1 MSTRLVQDLT
11 HLNSTTAEEIAQ
23 YLRDQASAGQPFV
36 QIGSRALLVL
46 NIPQSLVFDE
56 KTSNLYGTA
65 ITNINKNVESVSNP
79 PPHIYD
85 LATNAFVN
93 MMGKH
98 TDQAIVLCGIDGNG
112 NSQCGKM
119 ISKHLCSLSLN
130 ATKKS
135 RVISG
140 VNKMETV
147 LAAFG
152 SASNTLNILL
162 ARFGRYTEYQYDERG
177 KMIGVKLLDYLFD
190 KDRVVNIPTSERN
203 FDIFYCLL
211 AGATE
216 QERLEWSLTDNSSFT
231 YLNRAGQLTTGPT
244 ASTQRDR
251 FDELRQ
257 HLKSLG
263 IGTRT
268 QSLLF
273 RTIVAILHLGEIE
286 FENTDGVNEACRV
299 KTRDTLDIVSNL
311 LGVNSDTFEYALTI
325 KTKPVFNE
333 ICTVFLSAADSII
346 QRNEIATT
354 LYSLLFR
361 WVIEHLNTRLCV
373 EESDMCIGVLNFG
386 TFDCGLDEH
395 NGFYTFMMN
404 IANERVATYLFR
416 GYAHR
421 LFELYNE
428 GLVNINP
435 EVLKPTT
442 MLTATDLVWSP
453 DATSVL
459 SIFNSE
465 SQKLVGNTSALELK
479 TIQQMHQVCSK
490 NSMYISSGRKEFKIQ
505 HYISAVSYDITG
517 FIESNRGMIG
527 PDVVALFR
535 GSAELEVAASTN
547 LFVRNL
553 FSEQNVGTAS
563 RTEVMAPGYQS
574 GIPQRRASTLVR
586 RNTKAFAVASD
597 SNGSLTTAN
606 PGVDASNLVSTEYS
620 HRKKSGIIPN
630 AAESKRTSK
639 PLPIQ
644 TLDLDAALT
653 ELEETLDATEI
664 WTVCCVAPNRTVGPA
679 DWKYMTSQIK
689 SMDIPR
695 LVDIA
700 KQSAPFAH
708 AYTFNE
714 FVKTYRTVIEQL
726 LSKSDMKDY
735 TNEMLCNAIV
745 SHMAMCGDQG
755 IRQGPNKIFLS
766 DNVWK
771 QFEHIRTTGLPISGI
786 NSKNPMSL
794 EGYIQ
799 PGLPEKIHENG
810 LDDDR
815 LSEFTSVSRNHQRAR
830 SPTYTAERSNS
841 DEVSFDLGPDPLQ
854 RREVAKKGD
863 GNTDPIEDDD
873 DDDDDKPGK
882 RKMSRP
888 RCQWL
893 CCTWLLT
900 WWIPSIFLLLCCGMK
915 RPDIRMA
922 WREKVALCIIIFLM
936 CCALLFFIIGFGR
949 LLCPKQEVLSTFELA
964 SKSSTTDPWVYAN
977 GRVYQISDVLSN
989 HFNSYGIPNF
999 RFAGFL
1005 GGDVSPLFYKG
1016 GQFSTY
1022 CPGLPPPQANWDP
1035 LANRPKADS
1044 SNYAHLAIDPKSGQ
1058 PKQYLEFMNKYARAR
1073 LAYTLEYIAKVAS
1086 TEHRLIVIHDN
1097 VYDVSGYFNADSR
1110 FLGPLVEQLF
1120 GNFYGKDA
1128 TPQWKQIQQIDP
1140 NSNAYIN
1147 CMNHMFYIGTV
1158 DHRNDFKCQ
1167 FSNYMLLAT
1176 SIILVSVVG
1185 FKFLA
1190 ALRFG
1195 SSRDPE
1201 FHDKFVIC
1209 QVPCYT
1215 EGSDSLSKTLES
1227 LAVLQYDDRRKLLFV
1242 IADGMIV
1249 GSGNDKPTP
1258 QIVLDIL
1265 GVDPNATI
1273 NSDSFSFQSLGEGDM
1288 QHNMGK
1294 VYSGLYNVQGHSV
1307 PFVVVVKTG
1316 KLSERRRPGN
1326 RGKRDSQMILM
1337 RFLSRV
1343 HFNAEMS
1350 PLELEIFHHMKNII
1364 GVHPSFYEYIL
1375 MVDADTEVFPDS
1387 LNKLVSTMMHDSKI
1401 MGLCG
1406 ETLLSNEKDSWI
1418 TMIQVYEYFISHH
1431 LSKAFES
1438 LFGSVTCL
1446 PGCFSMY
1453 RIRSPTKSVPL
1464 LIAPGIVEDYSLN
1477 RVDTLHVK
1485 NLLQLGED
1493 RYLTTLMMKHFPN
1506 LKLSFNPDA
1515 QCRTNAPDR
1524 WKVLLS
1530 QRRRWINSTV
1540 HNLIELLSLEQMCG
1554 FCCFSMRFVV
1564 FLDLFSTVVQP
1575 AGVLY
1580 IAYLVYSLIT
1590 SPDVFPTI
1598 SIVMLAAVYGFQVI
1612 IFVLK
1617 RQWAQIGW
1625 MIVYILATP
1634 VFGFY
1639 IPIYSFWRFDDFSWG
1654 NTRIVLGEKGG
1665 HAKGSTKE
1673 FDPKTI
1679 PLKKWADVDYDK
1691 WDGQSQVS
1699 GGLSSCTGVYPP
1711 SNSNSIKKSNRLT
1724 LTVPVPGYL
1733 KYGDGGMLGSARSPQ
1748 LNSAGTGSSMPSIR
1762 ADIKDPL
1769 LPQGEP
1775 LNRQIPS
1782 PLPFAPPA
1790 QHAPRYD
1797 HQAGNLTVPT
1807 DEDIIR
1813 ELRNVLATVDLM
1825 VVTKRHVRDD
1835 VSRRLGVDLSSR
1847 RSDINM
1853 FMDQIL
1859 HGKL

>member
-1 MSTRLVQDLT
+1 
-11 HLNSTTAEEIAQ
+11 
-23 YLRDQASAGQPFV
+23 
-36 QIGSRALLVL
+36 
-46 NIPQSLVFDE
+46 
-56 KTSNLYGTA
+56 
-65 ITNINKNVESVSNP
+65 
-79 PPHIYD
+79 
-85 LATNAFVN
+85 
-93 MMGKH
+93 
-98 TDQAIVLCGIDGNG
+98 G

-606 PGVDASNLVSTEYS
+606 PG
-620 HRKKSGIIPN
+620 
-630 AAESKRTSK
+630 
-639 PLPIQ
+639 
-644 TLDLDAALT
+644 
-653 ELEETLDATEI
+653 LEETLDATEI

-771 QFEHIRTTGLPISGI
+771 Q
-786 NSKNPMSL
+786 
-794 EGYIQ
+794 
-799 PGLPEKIHENG
+799 
-810 LDDDR
+810 
-815 LSEFTSVSRNHQRAR
+815 

-1654 NTRIVLGEKGG
+1654 NTRIVLGERGG

-1691 WDGQSQVS
+1691 WDGQS
-1699 GGLSSCTGVYPP
+1699 
-1711 SNSNSIKKSNRLT
+1711 
-1724 LTVPVPGYL
+1724 
-1733 KYGDGGMLGSARSPQ
+1733 Q

-1847 RSDINM
+1847 RSNINM